1 MGPQNRRGQIKKL
14 KKQTIKCYKGQFPNT
29 FKKILVCC
37 SIVIKIQIRLG
48 ELQVAFL

>member
-1 MGPQNRRGQIKKL
+1 MGPQNKRGQIFF
-14 KKQTIKCYKGQFPNT
+14 KKQTIESYKGQFPNT

-37 SIVIKIQIRLG
+37 SIVKVQIRLG